1 MRGLHAASLSAGGIR
16 ARFGGGYVGVA
27 MVLALMLSGMHAGS
41 ARAQEPPPASA
52 SFTALAQVCAPHV
65 DVTTLA
71 ALVRVESGFNPY
83 AIGVVGA
90 RLQYQPRSYEQALA
104 TARALVARGYDFS
117 VGLGQVNVR
126 NLARVGESLTTI
138 FDPCRNLRASSAIL
152 QQCFSRSSA
161 RAGDSQGALRDA
173 LSCYYSGNFM
183 TGYRQ
188 GYVGRILA
196 SAYTNWRLAH
206 AEALRANGR
215 VRPSLPAIPV
225 AGSSPV
231 PGTTTLHDG
240 GFVTATS
247 LRAPASVNSVAPAN
261 PATAAV
267 DNAASTATS
276 KAPSAA
282 TTTTKTSSVSAAN
295 HTASANTCP
304 AGSSR
309 QQVTVRCAGNRHRWC
324 TRCLDTT
331 SVATHGGLTLV
342 H

>member
-1 MRGLHAASLSAGGIR
+1 ML
-16 ARFGGGYVGVA
+16 
-27 MVLALMLSGMHAGS
+27 LAFMLFGMHAGG

-90 RLQYQPRSYEQALA
+90 RLQYQPHSYEQALA

-206 AEALRANGR
+206 AEELRANGR
-215 VRPSLPAIPV
+215 VRPPLPAAPVAPV

-231 PGTTTLHDG
+231 PGNATLHNR

-247 LRAPASVNSVAPAN
+247 LRAPA
-261 PATAAV
+261 
-267 DNAASTATS
+267 
-276 KAPSAA
+276 AA
-282 TTTTKTSSVSAAN
+282 TP
-295 HTASANTCP
+295 ASAPTRTSTFDEHRPSNANSN
-304 AGSSR
+304 AGQRTASR
-309 QQVTVRCAGNRHRWC
+309 QQVTVRCAGNPHRWC
-324 TRCLDTT
+324 TRSLDTT
-331 SVATHGGLTLV
+331 SVAAHGGLTLV